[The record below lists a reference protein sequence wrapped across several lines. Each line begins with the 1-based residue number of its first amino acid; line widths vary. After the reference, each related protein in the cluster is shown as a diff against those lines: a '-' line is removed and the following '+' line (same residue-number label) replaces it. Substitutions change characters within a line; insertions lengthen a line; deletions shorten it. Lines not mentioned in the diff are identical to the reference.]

1 MSLDRVLLT
10 LATFAFAGG
19 CYLLMLK
26 GWRSRQRR
34 QADLPAP
41 PAPPAVAAPAV
52 LAPVSG
58 VYVGTTSAADW
69 LDRIAV
75 HGLSDRSTAR
85 LTVATDGVH
94 VDRAPLPELYLPYA
108 AVEQVALGD
117 ALAGKVMGR
126 DGLVLLTWRLGER
139 SLTSG
144 FRADD
149 HADHARL
156 VDAVSAQ
163 LSRATAGGHH
173 KEAS

>member
-1 MSLDRVLLT
+1 MSAERVLLT
-10 LATFAFAGG
+10 LATLAFAAGIA
-19 CYLLMLK
+19 LLMLR

-41 PAPPAVAAPAV
+41 PAPPAVPALV
-52 LAPVSG
+52 VHPATPG
-58 VYVGTTSAADW
+58 VFIGTTSAADW

-75 HGLSDRSTAR
+75 HGLSDRSNAE

-94 VDRAPLPELYLPYA
+94 ISRDALPELYVPFT
-108 AVEQVALGD
+108 AVEQVGLGD

-139 SLTSG
+139 SVVSG

-149 HADHARL
+149 HAQHARL
-156 VDAVSAQ
+156 VDVVSAQ
-163 LSRATAGGHH
+163 LASAPARGHE

>member
-41 PAPPAVAAPAV
+41 PAPPAVPALV
-52 LAPVSG
+52 VHPATPG
-58 VYVGTTSAADW
+58 VFIGTTSAADW

-75 HGLSDRSTAR
+75 HGLSDRSNAE

-94 VDRAPLPELYLPYA
+94 IAREALPALYLPYS
-108 AVEQVALGD
+108 AVEQVELGD
-117 ALAGKVMGR
+117 AHAGKVMGR

-139 SLTSG
+139 SLISG

-149 HADHARL
+149 HAAHSHL
-156 VDAVSAQ
+156 VDAVSGQ
-163 LSRATAGGHH
+163 LSQ
-173 KEAS
+173 EAS